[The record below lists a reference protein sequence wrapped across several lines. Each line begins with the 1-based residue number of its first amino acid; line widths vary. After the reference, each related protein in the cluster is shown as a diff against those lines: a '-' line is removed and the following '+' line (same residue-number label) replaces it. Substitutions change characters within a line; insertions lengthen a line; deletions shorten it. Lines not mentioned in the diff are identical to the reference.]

1 LSHKKAVKKRF
12 IVKLILLG
20 FVIFLVFAAVQILDY
35 SLVRPVRITNISEE
49 AGIAWQIDMVRV
61 DRNFT
66 AITGWA
72 FIPGNA
78 PADMGIKVVLQNTE
92 TKQSFELPTTLTERD
107 DINDQYADDIDYSK
121 AGFLSRVNH
130 QFLDLE
136 GASYD
141 IYIKF
146 ISRGQRVF
154 IKTGLVVSKP

>member
-1 LSHKKAVKKRF
+1 LSHKKAVKKKF

-20 FVIFLVFAAVQILDY
+20 FAIFLVFAVVQILDY
-35 SLVRPVRITNISEE
+35 SLVRPVSITNISEE
-49 AGIAWQIDMVRV
+49 DSLEWQIDMVRV

-72 FIPGNA
+72 FIPGQT
-78 PADMGIKVVLQNTE
+78 PSDMAIKVVLQNAE
-92 TKQSFELPTTLTERD
+92 TKESFELPTTLTVRD

-121 AGFLSRVNH
+121 AGFLSRVNN

-146 ISRGQRVF
+146 ISRGQPVF
-154 IKTGLVVSKP
+154 IKTDQVVSKP